1 MRECNGAVFE
11 KHTGRAV
18 CVPARTAYY
27 AGDHRAEHAAWTDGC
42 LLQLFYWRGK
52 WHVYIR
58 WPHAHLG

>member
-1 MRECNGAVFE
+1 MAY
-11 KHTGRAV
+11 RAV

-27 AGDHRAEHAAWTDGC
+27 VGEHREDHASWTDGC

-52 WHVYIR
+52 WRVYIR